1 MTKVNM
7 LEAKT
12 NLSKLVEAVESGKEP
27 EIILARNG
35 KPVAR
40 IVPIEVPNRI
50 IGIADG
56 EFGELGEE
64 WFQDFQARDEVIWK
78 EWHKKDF
85 SVPPWEKKNASA
97 PPDPMSGKKTKKKRA
112 A

>member
-12 NLSKLVEAVESGKEP
+12 NLSRLVEAVESGKET

-40 IVPIEVPNRI
+40 IVPIEQAGVRLGVAEGKFGTLTREMAAEWNR
-50 IGIADG
+50 
-56 EFGELGEE
+56 EN
-64 WFQDFQARDEVIWK
+64 
-78 EWHKKDF
+78 
-85 SVPPWEKKNASA
+85 EKMWAEYLAKPLFPEA
-97 PPDPMSGKKTKKKRA
+97 PVQHTVKRRKRA
-112 A
+112 